1 MKKNFKTLLCAAAI
15 LGSMSAGIV
24 FADDLSIFEGQT
36 VTNDT
41 SSSYENVN
49 NQGTLVNSAGLSIS
63 GSLNNASTVNNTS
76 SITASAIMNA
86 TTINNDGTISITGT
100 SFTNTGSILS
110 SDSENLSGELTI
122 NGGANSGKI
131 SQKTFTN
138 SGSFTNGG
146 TIKAD
151 DFNNT
156 GTIEN
161 WKDIVTS
168 TITNDGTFNHNSG
181 SLIANIIK
189 NNNTFTNNST
199 VGASDSRAEITNN
212 GTFTNNGTIY
222 GSEITNNHGKD
233 FTNNNEV
240 NANKISN
247 DGTYT
252 NAKNT
257 TASEIKNTGTIS
269 NSGTI
274 NASTSITN
282 DGTINNGG
290 TIKSALLTNNKDI
303 HNDSTIEID
312 SLNNSTT
319 ASVID
324 GAGNLKI
331 ANGGANNGSI
341 TQTEITINTNAN
353 GSTFTNDGT
362 ITAGT
367 LNNNSKMSGAG
378 TIVANGGTNN
388 GEISQK
394 DVTLNGS
401 YTNNGTID
409 SSGTFTNTANI
420 GGSGNLFVKNGA
432 NTGNIVQKNFTAKED
447 GSFTNEAQI
456 TTAGTFTNSGSLTNN
471 SDIITNNFIGN
482 ANSNLIGNGNL
493 TINNNGTNARNIIQA
508 TITNKKSFK
517 NTGSVTADTINNVAA
532 ANFTNEGT
540 LTVGNLNNKGTLL
553 NKGDFIASNN
563 EITND
568 GNFINSG
575 ANASINTGT
584 KIINNKVFGADNGAH
599 ITVDSITNNDTIQ
612 ITNGSRIDINNQG
625 ADLGGKI
632 NVIKG
637 ENNLNITGS
646 NNNIAGTLNI
656 GNGQDNTVLELGNGN
671 ILSDATIN
679 INQAGKL
686 SVNNA
691 NSTVEINQGD
701 TINGE
706 LSLVDGNI
714 NLDNYNFNSTVIHDG
729 VSTDIKGPRYTQY
742 GGTLSLANNSTLGVA
757 DLAYIQ
763 GGDINIDSTSKFV
776 ALSEAHDGIHHL
788 DNLNTSG
795 LFSAMN
801 SDLADYNIDNINIG
815 ANTIGSTGN
824 QADFTIDIY
833 GRCNDPDKHGTD
845 KFIGQNITGN
855 GILNISDW
863 KLAGD
868 IFGYEAPLDRVL
880 YLDDIFKFDNIS
892 DTVKLTATK
901 KEVFTPIGWYQL
913 NSRNGL
919 AGSYTLNL
927 TRLNPQVFRGQVAT
941 VAQWQNQLAI
951 DDMLFNHSMV
961 LPSFK
966 DEDGGVAYSGVMVNR
981 YAATNPVFAP
991 YQYSR
996 KDGGLWYKMYGTFE
1010 HLQMNNGLSRV
1021 GNNAYGALI
1030 GADFGLKE
1038 LRNGWKFMPTAYIGY
1053 NGAHQYFAGMGNYQN
1068 GGQAGFLGTWYKD
1081 NFIIGGLVYGGVYE
1095 NSMDIASHVDNTFN
1109 YFAGAATKMA
1119 YNWRFHRDWVLQPNL
1134 MAAYNF
1140 FGQQNW
1146 HTNYGQMGMMAGMLN
1161 GVNIAP
1167 GLNLI
1172 WEKETFSI
1180 YGTLQYMYNVNGA
1193 VGGQAGH
1200 VGLPQL
1206 EMQRGYIQY
1215 GLGFNK
1221 RFSDR
1226 FSGYLQA
1233 VLRNVGRTGVG
1244 FQMGFNI
1251 LLGK

>member
-15 LGSMSAGIV
+15 LGSMSAGVV
-24 FADDLSIFEGQT
+24 FADDLSILEGQT
-36 VTNDT
+36 VANDIN
-41 SSSYENVN
+41 SSYENVN
-49 NQGTLVNSAGLSIS
+49 NQGTLDNSAGLLIS
-63 GSLNNASTVNNTS
+63 GSLNNANTVNNTS
-76 SITASAIMNA
+76 SITANAIMNA
-86 TTINNDGTISITGT
+86 TTINNDRTISITGT

-151 DFNNT
+151 NFNNNT
-156 GTIEN
+156 GTVEN
-161 WKDIVTS
+161 WKDIAAS

-222 GSEITNNHGKD
+222 GSEITNNQGKD

-274 NASTSITN
+274 KASSSITN

-319 ASVID
+319 ASITD

-432 NTGNIVQKNFTAKED
+432 NTGNIVQKNFTVKED
-447 GSFTNEAQI
+447 GSFTNEAKI
-456 TTAGTFTNSGSLTNN
+456 TTTGTFTNSGSLTNN

-482 ANSNLIGNGNL
+482 ANSN
-493 TINNNGTNARNIIQA
+493 
-508 TITNKKSFK
+508 F
-517 NTGSVTADTINNVAA
+517 
-532 ANFTNEGT
+532 
-540 LTVGNLNNKGTLL
+540 L
-553 NKGDFIASNN
+553 NKGELIASNN

-584 KIINNKVFGADNGAH
+584 KIINNKLFGADNGAH
-599 ITVDSITNNDTIQ
+599 ITVDSITNYNTIQ
-612 ITNGSRIDINNQG
+612 ITNGSRIDIDNQS

-637 ENNLNITGS
+637 ENNLNIVGS
-646 NNNIAGTLNI
+646 NNNIAGILNI

-671 ILSDATIN
+671 ILSDVTIN

-686 SVNNA
+686 SVNNI
-691 NSTVEINQGD
+691 NSTVGINQGD

-706 LSLVDGNI
+706 LSLVNGNI

-729 VSTDIKGPRYTQY
+729 VSTEIKGPRYTQS

-776 ALSEAHDGIHHL
+776 ALSEEHDGIHHL

-815 ANTIGSTGN
+815 ANAIGSTGN

-833 GRCNDPDKHGTD
+833 GRCNEEGRHGTD
-845 KFIGQNITGN
+845 QFIGQNITGN

-868 IFGYEAPLDRVL
+868 IFGYDAPLDRIL

-892 DTVKLTATK
+892 DTVKLSATK